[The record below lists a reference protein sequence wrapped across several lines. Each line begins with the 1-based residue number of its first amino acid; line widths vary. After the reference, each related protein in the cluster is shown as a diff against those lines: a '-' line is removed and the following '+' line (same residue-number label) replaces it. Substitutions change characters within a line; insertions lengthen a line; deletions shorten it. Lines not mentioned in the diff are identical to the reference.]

1 MKPVHRALRNRQH
14 GFGLVEIL
22 VGVTIGIVGI
32 LVMFQTLSAW
42 DTRSRTTNAG
52 GDAQVTGA
60 LAMFS
65 LERDIKQAGMG
76 IGWARQASLGCTV
89 SANQSGRAFTFK
101 MVPVEIFP
109 GANGAPDTLRVLYGN
124 SSYYTR
130 SRTFTTSTAFTK
142 KTAQRDGFNAGD
154 LVIVSSVDDLATSS
168 PALTT
173 CALVEIT
180 ATNNA
185 DLLTVDHQQASYTN
199 YYTAANVPSAFN
211 TAVGTQAL
219 FAAGTL
225 YNLGPSP
232 RLNVWTVPDG
242 GGMLSMTDL
251 IHGTTALAVS
261 DDVINLKAQ
270 YGVDSNGD
278 NRITELAPDPNE
290 WTNAAPADWTKLRA
304 IRVALLVRS
313 KQYEAEAVTPNAP
326 AWAGGAFTMS
336 DLTGPNAAVND
347 WRHYRYRVYEKV
359 IPLRNM
365 IWGNSLW

>member
-1 MKPVHRALRNRQH
+1 MKLVHRIQRNGQD

-42 DTRSRTTNAG
+42 DTHSRTTNAG

-76 IGWARQASLGCTV
+76 IGWAHQASLGCTV

-109 GANGAPDTLRVLYGN
+109 GAAGAPDTLRVLYGN
-124 SSYYTR
+124 SSFYAR
-130 SRTFTTSTAFTK
+130 NRVFTTSTAFTK

-154 LVIVSSVDDLATSS
+154 LVIVSSVDDLATSA
-168 PALTT
+168 PAATT

-180 ATNNA
+180 ATNNV
-185 DLLTVDHQQASYTN
+185 DLLTIDHQHASYTS
-199 YYTAANVPSAFN
+199 YYTAANAPAAFN
-211 TAVGTQAL
+211 TEAGTAAL

-232 RLNVWTVPDG
+232 RLNVWTVPAG
-242 GGMLSMTDL
+242 GGMLSTTDL
-251 IHGTTALAVS
+251 IHGTTAVAVS
-261 DDVINLKAQ
+261 DDVVNLKAE
-270 YGVDSNGD
+270 YGVDGNND
-278 NRITELAPDPNE
+278 NRITSTE
-290 WTNAAPADWTKLRA
+290 WTTAAPADWTKLRA
-304 IRVALLVRS
+304 VRVALLVRS
-313 KQYEAEAVTPNAP
+313 KQYELEVVTPNEP
-326 AWAGGAFTMS
+326 TWADGANTFTMS
-336 DLTGPNAAVND
+336 NLTGPDAALND
-347 WRHYRYRVYEKV
+347 WHHYRYRVYEKV